1 MYAKSGQQIKKLV
14 ISRSEGDTLRPE
26 AETMSTLSCRD
37 CGYSLAPDAR
47 GCPQC
52 ALNLEAEN
60 MIDRVVWRR
69 IVPVSVIV
77 LLTATGI
84 LIYLLR

>member
-1 MYAKSGQQIKKLV
+1 MRKLGSKQKKLV

-37 CGYSLAPDAR
+37 CGFLLAPEAR

-69 IVPVSVIV
+69 IVPGSVLV
-77 LLTATGI
+77 LLIATGV